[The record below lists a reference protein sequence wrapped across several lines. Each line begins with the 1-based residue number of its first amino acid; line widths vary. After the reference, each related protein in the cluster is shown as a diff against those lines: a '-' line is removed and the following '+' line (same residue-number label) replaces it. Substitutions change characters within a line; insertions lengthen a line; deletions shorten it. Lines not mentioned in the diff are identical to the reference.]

1 MATGVDVIPEWL
13 LQVRHTPIHH
23 RSSLV
28 AHQISSKFA
37 SLGGPHMQLWTYN
50 IKDIRHEKANS
61 LIKTLIGNFTSK
73 VK

>member
-1 MATGVDVIPEWL
+1 MITASSQFKDPQ
-13 LQVRHTPIHH
+13 QV
-23 RSSLV
+23 
-28 AHQISSKFA
+28 KFA
-37 SLGGPHMQLWTYN
+37 ALPNRSEICVLGDPHTQLWTYN